1 MKYRSEID
9 GLRAIA
15 VIPVILFHAGFE
27 LFSGGFVG
35 VDIFF
40 VISGYL
46 ITTMLVE
53 DLERNSFSLI
63 SFYERRARRI
73 LPALYF
79 MVILSIIFGWFVLT
93 PYFYRDLFQ
102 TVTSISLFLSNY
114 LLYIKSGYF
123 APIAELKPFM
133 HTWSLAIEEQ
143 YYLFFPILLMIF
155 WRFGW
160 QKMLWIFILIFIASF
175 LFCLWALNPH
185 PRANFLLLPSR
196 VWELLAG
203 SLLAFFIQKRGLKN
217 NNFLAMIGLFAI
229 LISVFTFDSS
239 IPFPSHYTLIPVFG
253 TMAIILFANK
263 NTLVAK
269 ILSIKFIVSLGLISY
284 SLYLWHQPIFS
295 FLKHLLF
302 DEPNNFQNFIA
313 ILLIFCVS
321 FFSWSYVERP
331 FRDRNKFSKNTII
344 TLSILILSTTII
356 LGLIGH
362 NKFGFTNRLSVET
375 QSISEGAFDKNPR
388 HFSCDYLNNSD
399 DIDKSC
405 LLGNKKHAK
414 TNILLIGDSHGDH
427 LVNNFDK
434 VLKSRNLSA
443 YNFTFKNC
451 SLVNFETDTS
461 QFKETKCFSKI
472 KEFLMNNKNINKVI
486 MSFRW
491 VNLLPGT
498 PYGNNINKKK
508 NVLDKKILNNRSKII
523 AKKVSDLIGP
533 DIELMLIYPV
543 PEAGEDVPNYTVK
556 RRILGE
562 NNFTLTNSYKLFVE
576 RNKYAYL
583 ALDLVSTTK
592 KIVRIYPSSILC
604 DEAPNGTCN
613 TIFNGKSLY
622 YDDDHLS
629 NFGAS
634 LLNPLITPFLEK
646 K

>member
-1 MKYRSEID
+1 MRYRAEID

-46 ITTMLVE
+46 ITTILID
-53 DLERNSFSLI
+53 DLKKNSFSLI
-63 SFYERRARRI
+63 NFYERRARRI

-102 TVTSISLFLSNY
+102 TVTSISLFLSNF

-160 QKMLWIFILIFIASF
+160 QKMIWMFIIIFIASF
-175 LFCLWALNPH
+175 LFCLWALNHH
-185 PRANFLLLPSR
+185 PKANFLLLPSR

-203 SLLAFFIQKRGLKN
+203 SLLAFFIQRRGLRS
-217 NNFLAMIGLFAI
+217 NNFLAILGLLAI

-239 IPFPSHYTLIPVFG
+239 IPFPSYYTLIPVIG
-253 TMAIILFANK
+253 TMIIILFANN
-263 NTLVAK
+263 NTFVAK

-302 DEPNNFQNFIA
+302 NEPTNVQNFIA
-313 ILLIFCVS
+313 ILLVFCVS

-331 FRDRNKFSKNTII
+331 FRDRKKFSKKTII
-344 TLSILILSTTII
+344 TLSILILSTTAI

-362 NKFGFTNRLSVET
+362 KNFGFTNRLSVET
-375 QSISEGAFDKNPR
+375 QSISEGAFDKNPKQ
-388 HFSCDYLNNSD
+388 FTCNYLNNPNN
-399 DIDKSC
+399 IDSSC
-405 LLGNKKHAK
+405 LLGNKKYTK
-414 TNILLIGDSHGDH
+414 TNIILIGDSHGDH
-427 LVNNFDK
+427 LVENFDK
-434 VLKSRNLSA
+434 VLKSMNLPA

-451 SLVNFETDTS
+451 SPVNFKNGTS
-461 QFKETKCFSKI
+461 EFKDSKCFLKI
-472 KEFLMNNKNINKVI
+472 NKFLRNNKNINKVI

-498 PYGNNINKKK
+498 PYGNNITHKNK
-508 NVLDKKILNNRSKII
+508 VLDKKILINRAEII
-523 AKKVSDLIGP
+523 AKKIEEIIGP
-533 DIELMLIYPV
+533 GTELMLIYPV
-543 PEAGEDVPNYTVK
+543 PEPGEDVPNYTVK

-562 NNFTLTNSYKLFVE
+562 NNFALTNSYKLFVE

-583 ALDLVSTTK
+583 ALDLISQAK
-592 KIVRIYPSSILC
+592 RIVRVYPSSVLC
-604 DEAPNGTCN
+604 DETSNGSCK

-634 LLNPLITPFLEK
+634 LLNSQIIPFLDK
-646 K
+646 N